1 MVGRHEWEQGWGQ
14 GKRLGLGNGLS
25 HPRHRER
32 PTRKT
37 DPPPHTHTQI
47 PVGHSPASL
56 LNYGQDGREHPVELL
71 TMQIR

>member
-25 HPRHRER
+25 HPRHRES

-37 DPPPHTHTQI
+37 DPPHTHRCQWVT
-47 PVGHSPASL
+47 PLPPS
-56 LNYGQDGREHPVELL
+56 
-71 TMQIR
+71 